1 MCWSYTNIWFR
12 LGQNSSVLLVI
23 KTSFWHF
30 HKQYFP
36 LFPLK
41 IHPKSMLFHQNCIH
55 QFIFLLFSVQS
66 CHFWC
71 WRPGQR
77 WVLSFGKLLDGP
89 NIFHQEIVSSSLFSP
104 LMLERGTAW
113 WVEWWAAG
121 GRLDHSWAS
130 SSLPVA
136 RPHYPGLQTITN
148 PPFEKLY
155 PLLPRLFSMARACW
169 SPRKRQSWLKENSS
183 GLGSNL
189 NNFVTQCKFGN
200 PSWQVDWQSYGT
212 EQTLPQKTEEYDLA
226 VIKINTL

>member
-1 MCWSYTNIWFR
+1 MCWSFTNIWFR
-12 LGQNSSVLLVI
+12 LGQNSSVVLVI
-23 KTSFWHF
+23 KTGFWHF

-36 LFPLK
+36 LSPPQNPTQNQCCSTK
-41 IHPKSMLFHQNCIH
+41 IVFTNIILFFFFF
-55 QFIFLLFSVQS
+55 QFRVATVDAKRL
-66 CHFWC
+66 
-71 WRPGQR
+71 RQR
-77 WVLSFGKLLDGP
+77 WVLSFGKLLDDP
-89 NIFHQEIVSSSLFSP
+89 NLIHQDNLLLPFFSP
-104 LMLERGTAW
+104 LMLELGAAW

-148 PPFEKLY
+148 PPFEKSY
-155 PLLPRLFSMARACW
+155 PLLPRLFSRARACW

-200 PSWQVDWQSYGT
+200 PNWQVDWQSYGT
-212 EQTLPQKTEEYDLA
+212 EQTLPQKTEE
-226 VIKINTL
+226 